1 MYAKNHNNQITQIER
16 AIAEYTNVVEKF
28 KIIMSKLYDKRLD
41 LKEDEYKI
49 LKEDEHKNVSIVE
62 RALLSRADCY
72 KLLKK

>member
-28 KIIMSKLYDKRLD
+28 KIMSKLYDKRLD
-41 LKEDEYKI
+41 